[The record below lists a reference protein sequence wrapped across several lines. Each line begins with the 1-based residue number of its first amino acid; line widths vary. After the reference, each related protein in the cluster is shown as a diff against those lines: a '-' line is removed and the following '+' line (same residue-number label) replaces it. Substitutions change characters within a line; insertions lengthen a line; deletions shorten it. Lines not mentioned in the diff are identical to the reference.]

1 MDTKTNF
8 CSILKAKGLKVTKH
22 RNSVLEVIEAENQPI
37 TAEDIYIELKNKG
50 ISINLSSVY
59 RILDTLVENS
69 LINKYVIGENNKT
82 SYEINSLK
90 HKHHLICTR
99 CNRVFPLDLYI
110 VVSLYSSSG
119 FNKMLGKSLLF
130 AALGNPCVSKHN
142 PSLLL

>member
-69 LINKYVIGENNKT
+69 LVNKYVIGENNKT

-99 CNRVFPLDLYI
+99 CNRVFPLDNCPLKTYEEQLES
-110 VVSLYSSSG
+110 SLDFEITGHKLEIYGICSDCK
-119 FNKMLGKSLLF
+119 NKK
-130 AALGNPCVSKHN
+130 
-142 PSLLL
+142 

>member
-99 CNRVFPLDLYI
+99 CNRVFPLDNCPLKTYEEQLES
-110 VVSLYSSSG
+110 SLDFEITGHKLEIYGICSDCK
-119 FNKMLGKSLLF
+119 NKK
-130 AALGNPCVSKHN
+130 
-142 PSLLL
+142 